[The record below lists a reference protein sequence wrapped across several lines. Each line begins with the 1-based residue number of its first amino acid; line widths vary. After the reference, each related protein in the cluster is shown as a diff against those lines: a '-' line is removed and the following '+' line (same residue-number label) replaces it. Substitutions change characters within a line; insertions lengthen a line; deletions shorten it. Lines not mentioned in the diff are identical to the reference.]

1 MSYQL
6 SISECCCASLY
17 GKLYI
22 KMLEASNEPILNL
35 ARREVTL
42 IILKRQREREREI
55 WSILTPTTRTK
66 YPQ

>member
-22 KMLEASNEPILNL
+22 KMLEASNDPILEFSAAGGYTFNFK
-35 ARREVTL
+35 E
-42 IILKRQREREREI
+42 RERERFG
-55 WSILTPTTRTK
+55 P
-66 YPQ
+66 Y

>member
-22 KMLEASNEPILNL
+22 KMLEALYKDVGSE
-35 ARREVTL
+35 
-42 IILKRQREREREI
+42 
-55 WSILTPTTRTK
+55 
-66 YPQ
+66 